1 MSDCGFVAR
10 YLAISLQTCRPRLDE
25 RAHTLREVGAVVAEY
40 TRERVRFCCKSHCLI
55 VKGCIET
62 VVQINF
68 ADTHHDEEGVAP

>member
-40 TRERVRFCCKSHCLI
+40 TRERVRFCCNSHS
-55 VKGCIET
+55 VSS
-62 VVQINF
+62 
-68 ADTHHDEEGVAP
+68 